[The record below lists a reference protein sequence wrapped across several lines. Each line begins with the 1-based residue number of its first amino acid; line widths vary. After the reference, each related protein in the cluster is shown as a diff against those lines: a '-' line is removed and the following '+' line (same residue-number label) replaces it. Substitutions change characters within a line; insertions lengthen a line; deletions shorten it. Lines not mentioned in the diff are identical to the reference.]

1 MIPIKGEIEFSD
13 KHIGSMSKKVSTNF
27 QEVNLDHYLYSS
39 IPIRFQGVD
48 PSEFEDF
55 IAYLFDRNGYDQ
67 IQTSYSADFGADV
80 IVKKEGIKTAVQ
92 VKRYFEL
99 HKVGV
104 SDINQVIGAQQYYQ
118 CDQALMITTSSYT
131 PAAKQLAATAGVIL
145 WDWERLEKA
154 ISDTFLEGQHHH
166 DYFKAFPV
174 DISATESDIFKLQI
188 MDIDLPGEGVAKLS
202 GKITLRLT
210 NLKEGHQKVSCDLP
224 IIITNQRL
232 QITAVKFAEE
242 SFNSGIVYGNATVEI
257 IAEFSARQFTDYN
270 RKDRLLLPVHLL
282 QSQEYLVLEQKL
294 GQVKKECF
302 LVTFYFGRDSQEY
315 SQMIYFRDKVL
326 YRFAL
331 GRYFVASY
339 YRLGSLMVR
348 YLEDKPKVIMLLR
361 PAVRTIVSAITRI
374 K

>member
-1 MIPIKGEIEFSD
+1 
-13 KHIGSMSKKVSTNF
+13 MSKKVSTNF
-27 QEVNLDHYLYSS
+27 EEVNLDHYLYSS

-55 IAYLFDRNGYDQ
+55 VAFLFYRNGYDQ
-67 IQTSYSADFGADV
+67 IQTAYSADFGADV
-80 IVKKEGIKTAVQ
+80 IVKKEGVKTAVQ

-166 DYFKAFPV
+166 DYFKAYPV
-174 DISATESDIFKLQI
+174 DIKASESDIFKLQI
-188 MDIDLPGEGVAKLS
+188 IDIALPDADTKLGS
-202 GKITLRLT
+202 TITLRLT
-210 NLKEGHQKVSCDLP
+210 NLKEGHQKVSFDLP
-224 IIITNQRL
+224 IIITNQMF
-232 QITAVKFAEE
+232 QIKALKFAED
-242 SFNSGIVYGNATVEI
+242 SFTSGIVYGNATVEI
-257 IAEFSARQFTDYN
+257 IAEFSARQFSDYN

-302 LVTFYFGRDSQEY
+302 LVTFYFGRASEEY
-315 SQMIYFRDKVL
+315 RQMINFRDHFL
-326 YRFAL
+326 IRFAP
-331 GRYFVASY
+331 GRFLIKAY
-339 YRLGSLMVR
+339 YRLGALMVS
-348 YLEDKPKVIMLLR
+348 YLQDKPKLVSLLR
-361 PAVRTIVSAITRI
+361 PVVRLFVSVVTR
-374 K
+374 KR

>member
-1 MIPIKGEIEFSD
+1 
-13 KHIGSMSKKVSTNF
+13 MSKKVSTNF

-55 IAYLFDRNGYDQ
+55 VAYLFGRNGYDQ
-67 IQTSYSADFGADV
+67 IQTSYSADFGADI

-166 DYFKAFPV
+166 DYFKAYPV
-174 DISATESDIFKLQI
+174 DITATESDIFKLQI
-188 MDIDLPGEGVAKLS
+188 IDIDLPETDTQS
-202 GKITLRLT
+202 TSKITLQLT
-210 NLKEGHQKVSCDLP
+210 NLKKGHQKVSFDLP
-224 IIITNQRL
+224 IIITNKMF
-232 QITAVKFAEE
+232 QITAMKFAEE
-242 SFNSGIVYGNATVEI
+242 SFSSGIVYGNATVEI
-257 IAEFSARQFTDYN
+257 IAEFSARQFSDYD

-282 QSQEYLVLEQKL
+282 QSQEYMVLEQKL

-302 LVTFYFGRDSQEY
+302 LVTFYFGRDSLEY
-315 SQMIYFRDKVL
+315 RKMIHFRNQVL
-326 YRFAL
+326 NRFVL
-331 GRYFVASY
+331 GRWFVKSY
-339 YRLGSLMVR
+339 YRMGSLMVT
-348 YLEDKPKVIMLLR
+348 YLQDKPKVVHMLK
-361 PAVRTIVSAITRI
+361 PAVNLIVSAITR